1 MAFEGG
7 LKERQKVAWM
17 FFTKVN
23 QQIASGKQAGMSGGD
38 SVPLWMAWP
47 TDPDTFS
54 ANPSFRFSEEPRTTM
69 MPSTEKKEL
78 MAGKISTADPDGA
91 NEEVT
96 RNRISYDYLVNNKL
110 TTRAGI
116 ATFFETDDYVNMP
129 VGTIELKAS
138 WLQVTPGSPA
148 PVGAL
153 VYKFDS
159 GEYWWRG
166 LHIMVKMRELQDPT
180 QLFYS
185 EESSWFWTTF
195 EFNENP
201 GVTHV
206 REKLI
211 TQRQPLADHEIQI
224 FLSAANLAKTDYQNL
239 APNGTQIRFTNNAD
253 RVTPV
258 ILGHTDMEDFAG
270 LPNTAQ
276 PAYWTAFNASCH
288 SCHATATYN
297 PSTKVSF
304 PFSSPTGALDPA
316 YYAADS
322 EGNTEYLGQGFKP
335 LDFMWPIVFQT
346 K

>member
-1 MAFEGG
+1 
-7 LKERQKVAWM
+7 
-17 FFTKVN
+17 
-23 QQIASGKQAGMSGGD
+23 
-38 SVPLWMAWP
+38 
-47 TDPDTFS
+47 
-54 ANPSFRFSEEPRTTM
+54 

-185 EESSWFWTTF
+185 EEPSWFWTTF

>member
-1 MAFEGG
+1 MD
-7 LKERQKVAWM
+7 LSPVLII
-17 FFTKVN
+17 V
-23 QQIASGKQAGMSGGD
+23 
-38 SVPLWMAWP
+38 
-47 TDPDTFS
+47 
-54 ANPSFRFSEEPRTTM
+54 SEF
-69 MPSTEKKEL
+69 
-78 MAGKISTADPDGA
+78 
-91 NEEVT
+91 
-96 RNRISYDYLVNNKL
+96 
-110 TTRAGI
+110 
-116 ATFFETDDYVNMP
+116 TFF
-129 VGTIELKAS
+129 LF
-138 WLQVTPGSPA
+138 LQHC
-148 PVGAL
+148 
-153 VYKFDS
+153 D
-159 GEYWWRG
+159 
-166 LHIMVKMRELQDPT
+166 
-180 QLFYS
+180 
-185 EESSWFWTTF
+185 
-195 EFNENP
+195 
-201 GVTHV
+201 
-206 REKLI
+206 
-211 TQRQPLADHEIQI
+211 IQI
-224 FLSAANLAKTDYQNL
+224 FLSAANLAKADYQNL